1 MFGKRAPKP
10 QSRIDSL
17 IGSGTRIEGNI
28 SFSGGLRVDG
38 EIKGNVRAESGQP
51 STLVLSEQARIEG
64 VIEVSHLVV
73 NGAVVG
79 PVYASEYVELQS
91 KSRVTGDVYYK
102 TLEMHVGAIVE
113 GKLVHQEQLALPS
126 PDSVAIEERLV
137 VD

>member
-38 EIKGNVRAESGQP
+38 EIKGNVHAGGGQP

-73 NGAVVG
+73 NGTVVG

-113 GKLVHQEQLALPS
+113 GKLVHQEKLALPS
-126 PDSVAIEERLV
+126 PDSVAIEGKLV